1 MKTRSFFLIVL
12 FGAILMTVSATFD
25 KGQEAMAQTAM
36 DALRSMMG
44 TNPVTIPPVSDPA
57 CVYCGANRS
66 DSPRREPHKPGCRYY
81 EPPAGSAQVS
91 QPRSVNGSN
100 SDGNY
105 NSTSGNYS
113 HITYNQ
119 PQTIY
124 VPPTP
129 IRDTPEGQAM
139 LKVAEDLG
147 YAVGSLAAEALSDFI
162 TWTVKQIF
170 SSKGKEYHSSDPLK
184 QWGITGV
191 VSKNGKEG
199 IWNNGT
205 HKWDVKPGQYYEI
218 SLPGPAEGVAK
229 SVKND
234 KWGLFDVS
242 ENGAV
247 LVPFVFDEVQ
257 FYTRG
262 GNGTPMAF
270 GARDVNGNMHWMVGR
285 VILEGRDYKWVPFK
299 GDWSDVEL
307 TSMPTPDGDGY
318 TAIVVK
324 DYQTGKSKILDHFGN
339 NYFGHH
345 SEDKYDDII
354 MTGMVQA
361 HNIPATQ
368 HSKAMSTYY
377 DFYKVKNNGKM
388 GYVWAQHSADMKR
401 QYDSYQMLP
410 CEYDDVTPVASIVGG
425 NEVKGSGMN
434 GYGGK
439 DIVITK
445 KDNKFGIGP
454 YYRDEV
460 KNPQYKD
467 IAHLWLKDKNG
478 RERPVFIVQE
488 QSGRYIAKRADGT
501 DLHFS
506 KYSQVV
512 AAGDFID
519 MVNILK
525 EHIQMY
531 PEQWK

>member
-12 FGAILMTVSATFD
+12 FWAILMTVSATFD

-36 DALRSMMG
+36 DAFKSMLG
-44 TNPVTIPPVSDPA
+44 TAPVTIPPVSDPV

-66 DSPRREPHKPGCRYY
+66 DSPRREPHRQGCRYFEGQSNQSY
-81 EPPAGSAQVS
+81 NV
-91 QPRSVNGSN
+91 PRSVNGTN
-100 SDGNY
+100 SDDNY

-113 HITYNQ
+113 HVTYNQ
-119 PQTIY
+119 PKTVY

-129 IRDTPEGQAM
+129 IRDTPEGKAILQA
-139 LKVAEDLG
+139 VEGLG
-147 YAVGSLAAEALSDFI
+147 YAVGSLAAEALCDFVS
-162 TWTVKQIF
+162 WSYKQIF
-170 SSKGKEYHSSDPLK
+170 SSKGKVYHSDNPLK
-184 QWGITGV
+184 GWGITQV
-191 VSKNGKEG
+191 VKKDGKEG

-205 HKWDVKPGQYYEI
+205 HKWDVKPGMYYDI
-218 SLPGPAEGVAK
+218 QLPGPAEGVAR
-229 SVKND
+229 SVKNN
-234 KWGLFDVS
+234 KWGVFDVS
-242 ENGAV
+242 EKGAV

-270 GARDVNGNMHWMVGR
+270 GAKDENGNMHWMIGR
-285 VILEGRDYKWVPFK
+285 IVLEGRDFKFVPFP
-299 GDWSDVEL
+299 GDWSNVEL
-307 TSMPTPDGDGY
+307 TSMPTPDDDGY
-318 TAIVVK
+318 TAIVAK
-324 DYQTGKSKILDHFGN
+324 DYKTGKTKILDHFGN

-345 SEDKYDDII
+345 SEDRYDDII
-354 MTGMVQA
+354 MTGMVTKGQ
-361 HNIPATQ
+361 TLSGTSR
-368 HSKAMSTYY
+368 SKPMDTYY

-388 GYVWAQHSADMKR
+388 GYVFAHHTADMKR
-401 QYDSYQMLP
+401 QLDSYQMLP

-425 NEVKGSGMN
+425 AEVKTTHTMK
-434 GYGGK
+434 GK
-439 DIVITK
+439 EVVITR

-467 IAHLWLKDKNG
+467 IAHLWMLDNNG
-478 RERPVFIVQE
+478 KERPVFIVQE

-501 DLHFS
+501 DLHFQR
-506 KYSQVV
+506 YSQVV
-512 AAGDFID
+512 AADDFID

-531 PEQWK
+531 PDQWK